1 MSSFEPL
8 GERLY
13 PGARPVRVS
22 VSGPILTD
30 RQMCRGDNQMP
41 NKRHAR
47 KSGQRRSAFCLLV
60 LITAAVFAGSL
71 ALLVVLA
78 GAWEHPTA
86 VQMEVVDT
94 LDFTV
99 KVTVGAIVGLLGGK
113 MTI

>member
-1 MSSFEPL
+1 
-8 GERLY
+8 
-13 PGARPVRVS
+13 
-22 VSGPILTD
+22 
-30 RQMCRGDNQMP
+30 MP

>member
-1 MSSFEPL
+1 LSSFEPL

-47 KSGQRRSAFCLLV
+47 KSGQRRSV